1 MPNDYPKPIR
11 AITRS
16 SVTKS
21 PGKDATE
28 NETSGGRTR
37 KRYDLL
43 EEFEDVFDT
52 NDQLK
57 TMSGETKQIHLNEN
71 VETFAISTTR
81 SITFARRDE
90 VKANLHQMTRQGIV
104 KPLGDVPT
112 RWCHPLVVGPKTT
125 RGHTSLCGPHT
136 SQQIRSSTNSSY
148 EDTER
153 GCFQHQTWVKI
164 LHDT

>member
-1 MPNDYPKPIR
+1 MITPKPIR

-28 NETSGGRTR
+28 NDTSGGQTR

-43 EEFEDVFDT
+43 EEFKDVFDT

-57 TMSGETKQIHLNEN
+57 TMSGEPMQIHLNEN

-81 SITFARRDE
+81 SIPFAWRDE
-90 VKANLHQMTRQGIV
+90 VKANLDQMTRQGIV

-112 RWCHPLVVGPKTT
+112 RWCHPLVIVPKS
-125 RGHTSLCGPHT
+125 RGGIRLCGPHT
-136 SQQIRSSTNSSY
+136 SQQIGPSTNSFY

-153 GCFQHQTWVKI
+153 GCLQHQTWVKI